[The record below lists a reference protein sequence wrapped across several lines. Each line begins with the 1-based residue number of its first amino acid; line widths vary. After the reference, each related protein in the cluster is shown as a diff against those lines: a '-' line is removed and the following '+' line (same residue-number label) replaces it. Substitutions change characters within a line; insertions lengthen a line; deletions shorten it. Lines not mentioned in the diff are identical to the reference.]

1 MPMPGNMGLG
11 LGASSDLGLGLGG
24 QLSQQV
30 QDETDEAR
38 KKRMLDAQQNSL
50 LGPAS
55 SLAASALFGGANGRA
70 Q

>member
-1 MPMPGNMGLG
+1 MPMPGNMSLG
-11 LGASSDLGLGLGG
+11 VASDLGLGG

-30 QDETDEAR
+30 QDETDEQR
-38 KKRMLDAQQNSL
+38 RKRMLDAQQNSL

-55 SLAASALFGGANGRA
+55 SLAASALFGGTNGRA

>member
-1 MPMPGNMGLG
+1 MPMPGNMSLG
-11 LGASSDLGLGLGG
+11 VASDLGLGG

-30 QDETDEAR
+30 QDETDEQR
-38 KKRMLDAQQNSL
+38 RKRMLDAQQNSL

-55 SLAASALFGGANGRA
+55 SLAASALFGGVNGRA

>member
-1 MPMPGNMGLG
+1 MPMPGNMSLG
-11 LGASSDLGLGLGG
+11 VSSDLGLGLGG

-30 QDETDEAR
+30 QDETDEQR

-55 SLAASALFGGANGRA
+55 SLAASALFGGVNGRA